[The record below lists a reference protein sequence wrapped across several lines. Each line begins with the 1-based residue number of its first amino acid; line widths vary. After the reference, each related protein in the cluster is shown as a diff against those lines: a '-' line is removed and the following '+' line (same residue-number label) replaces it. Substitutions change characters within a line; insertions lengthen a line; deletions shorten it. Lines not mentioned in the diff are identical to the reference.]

1 MKIENKFDILLK
13 NLKIIDGSSAPAFY
27 GDIGIKR
34 GIISAIGR
42 INSKSADNI
51 VDCADLIASPG
62 FIDIHNH
69 SDLSIFIAPGAEN
82 YLFQGV
88 TTIVSGNCG
97 YSAYPSIDY
106 RIDKD
111 VKKIIT
117 TWNSFK
123 EYYNDID
130 KLDKKINTAFLI
142 GHNNLRN
149 KIIGSENLK
158 ATDDDIKNMQK
169 LLGEGM
175 ECGAFGMSTG
185 LIYRPGSFADI
196 NEIIELAK
204 IISKYDGIYASH
216 IRNESDSLIDALI
229 EAITIGRKTNTRVQ
243 ISHYKSSMKRN
254 HGYAQ
259 DGLNLMEYY
268 RRRGVEVTCDV
279 YPETSFSMGLRY
291 YLPPF
296 TRNISEYKL
305 NDLLKDKKKRKKIER
320 EISLFSETW
329 ENELLDSGHE
339 NNIISIHNKYPEF
352 VGKSIKEI
360 SKLLKMTESQTVV
373 HLVKEDNQCCMVA
386 KGMCENDVRLILK
399 NRLSMVSSDNLA
411 TPINRG
417 MPHPR
422 GYRAFTKVL
431 CKYARDERLLTLEE
445 AIYKMT
451 YFPAWKLGLK
461 DRGLIK
467 ENFIADLAIFDYNN
481 VKYTSMYG
489 DSHHYSEGMKYV
501 IVNGKF
507 VILEGKLTKNNPGEL
522 IKKNK

>member
-1 MKIENKFDILLK
+1 VKTENKFNILLK
-13 NLKIIDGSSAPAFY
+13 NLKIIDGSSTPAFY
-27 GDIGIKR
+27 GDIGIKS
-34 GIISAIGR
+34 GIISAIGK

-51 VDCADLIASPG
+51 VDCVGLIASPG

-117 TWNSFK
+117 TWNSFE

-130 KLDKKINTAFLI
+130 KLDKKINTAFLV

-158 ATDDDIKNMQK
+158 ATNNDIENMQK
-169 LLGEGM
+169 LLEEGM

-185 LIYRPGSFADI
+185 LIYRPGSFADT
-196 NEIIELAK
+196 NK
-204 IISKYDGIYASH
+204 HDGLYVSH
-216 IRNESDSLIDALI
+216 IRSESDFLIDALI

-259 DGLNLMEYY
+259 VGLNLMEYY

-279 YPETSFSMGLRY
+279 YPETSFSMGLRN

-305 NDLLKDKKKRKKIER
+305 DDLLKDENICKKIER

-329 ENELLDSGHE
+329 ENDLLDSGHE
-339 NNIISIHNKYPEF
+339 NNILSTHNKYPEF

-360 SKLLKMTESQTVV
+360 SKLLNMTESQTVL
-373 HLVKEDNQCCMVA
+373 HLVKEDQQCFMIA

-399 NRLSMVSSDNLA
+399 NRLSMVASDNEV

-431 CKYARDERLLTLEE
+431 CEYARDERLLTLEE
-445 AIYKMT
+445 AIYKMS

-467 ENFIADLAIFDYNN
+467 ENFIADLAIFDYDNL
-481 VKYTSMYG
+481 KYTSMYG
-489 DSHHYSEGMKYV
+489 DSHHYSEGMKHV

-522 IKKNK
+522 IRKK